1 MYIYVYLYYTL
12 PDDLGSMLGHFG
24 VSVTEEVPGSIK
36 LGKGNSLPLRL
47 GLPYHRSR
55 ILEIFIYRLEGNFAP
70 INWPDGWAGPSRQ
83 LYPNNLIFSLFC
95 ISI

>member
-70 INWPDGWAGPSRQ
+70 INWPDGWAGPS
-83 LYPNNLIFSLFC
+83 
-95 ISI
+95 